1 MPHVSPPLEI
11 PLLLQYLH
19 HPTVPGVQ
27 DLVQELYHELR
38 LLHVAEHVRHEEVI
52 LLNLEGFVEWEELL
66 TPSNYPVY
74 FT

>member
-19 HPTVPGVQ
+19 HPAVPGVQ

-52 LLNLEGFVEWEELL
+52 LLNLEGYVEREELL
-66 TPSNYPVY
+66 TPSNHPVY